1 MANINLTDTNKIWE
15 KITDKLLI
23 SISTVSYHVY
33 FKNLYPYTIMDNKL
47 IIVAPLPYIKK
58 AITENWRKL
67 MLQVFKELHEESY
80 SVPFNDFVVIL
91 EDEKDN
97 FAPLES
103 EAQSDVV
110 ELGDSL
116 SFIKEYTFSNFVIG
130 DSNKLAAMACM
141 AVAEQP
147 GDIYNPLFIHS
158 RPGLGKTHLL
168 NAIGNY
174 LRDKKKDWDVMYVT
188 AENFTNDFIYSI
200 RNNKNADFM
209 KSFNNKYRN
218 KDVLMIDDVQFLE
231 KAEKTQ
237 EALFYIFND
246 LYSKHKQI
254 IISSDRPIKNLS
266 FFDERLTSRFASGIV
281 VDITS
286 PSFEDRVAILLHK
299 ASQYNFNIS
308 EKVLYYIAGLEQN
321 NIRVLEGMLKT
332 VGIYSRL
339 TMKPV
344 DSIEFVQEA
353 LKSHTTNENVLTNQV
368 ITEAA
373 ADYFGVK
380 IEDVL
385 GPRRTKNVIQPRQFA
400 IYLITQMIPN
410 QPLSSMEEYFNRDH
424 ATIISARD
432 KIGRLYMSDEE
443 TKRIVDDIRNGIL
456 NK

>member
-1 MANINLTDTNKIWE
+1 MRKINLTDTIMIWE
-15 KITDKLLI
+15 KIKDKL
-23 SISTVSYHVY
+23 SVYMTTVSYCVY
-33 FKNLYPYTIMDNKL
+33 FKNLHPYTITDKTL
-47 IIVAPLPYIKK
+47 VLVAPLESHRE
-58 AITENWRKL
+58 AINKNYRKL
-67 MLQVFKELHEESY
+67 ILQVFDELKI
-80 SVPFNDFVVIL
+80 PFDDFLIIL
-91 EDEKDN
+91 ESEKDN
-97 FAPLES
+97 FTPLES
-103 EAQSDVV
+103 EPQADTVD
-110 ELGDSL
+110 LGESM
-116 SFIKEYTFSNFVIG
+116 SFIKEYTFKNFVVG
-130 DSNKLAAMACM
+130 DSNKLAAMAAM
-141 AVAEQP
+141 AVAEKP

-174 LRDKKKDWDVMYVT
+174 LHDYKKELDVMYVT
-188 AENFTNDFIYSI
+188 AENFTNDYIYSI
-200 RNNKNADFM
+200 RNNKNAEFM
-209 KSFNNKYRN
+209 RSFNEKYRE

-237 EALFYIFND
+237 EALFHIFND

-254 IISSDRPIKNLS
+254 IISSDRPIKNLT

-281 VDITS
+281 VDITA

-299 ASQYNFNIS
+299 ASQYNFNIT
-308 EKVLYYIAGLEQN
+308 EKILYYIAGLEKN

-339 TMKPV
+339 TKPV

-353 LKSHTTNENVLTNQV
+353 LKSVSTTESVLTNEV

-385 GPRRTKNVIQPRQFA
+385 GPRRTKDVIQPRQYA
-400 IYLITQMIPN
+400 IYLISVMIPD
-410 QPLSSMEEYFNRDH
+410 QPLSSMEKYFNRDH

-432 KIGRLYMSDEE
+432 KIGRLYLSDEE
-443 TKRIVDDIRNGIL
+443 TRRAVEDIKNSIL

>member
-1 MANINLTDTNKIWE
+1 MTQINLTDTNKIWE
-15 KITDKLLI
+15 KIAYKVEL
-23 SISTVSYHVY
+23 SVPSVSYFVY
-33 FKNLYPYTIMDNKL
+33 FKHLYPYTISDNKL
-47 IIVAPLPYIKK
+47 VLVSPVKTHQEVINKNY
-58 AITENWRKL
+58 RKL
-67 MLQVFKELHEESY
+67 LLDIFKSLREESY
-80 SVPFNDFVVIL
+80 SIPFDDFLVIL
-91 EDEKDN
+91 ESEKDN
-97 FAPLES
+97 FTPLDS
-103 EAQSDVV
+103 EPQSDVV
-110 ELGDSL
+110 DLGDSL

-141 AVAEQP
+141 AVSEQP
-147 GDIYNPLFIHS
+147 GTIYNPLFIHS

-174 LRDKKKDWDVMYVT
+174 LLEKKKDLDVMYVT
-188 AENFTNDFIYSI
+188 AENFTNDYVYSI

-237 EALFYIFND
+237 EALFHIFND

-281 VDITS
+281 VDINS
-286 PSFEDRVAILLHK
+286 PTFEDRVAILLHK
-299 ASQYNFNIS
+299 ACQYNFNIS

-339 TMKPV
+339 TTKSV
-344 DSIEFVQEA
+344 DSIELVQEA

-380 IEDVL
+380 MEDVL

-410 QPLSSMEEYFNRDH
+410 QPLSSMEDYFNRDH

-432 KIGRLYMSDEE
+432 KIGRLYLSDEE
-443 TKRIVDDIRNGIL
+443 TKRIVDDIRNSIL